1 MKKFNVYQIYYDE
14 ATKAS
19 MDKGFIPLDNMS
31 NLRPDWY
38 EFWVILQFLQKHQ
51 LEKDQWY
58 GFLSPKFKYKTGCTS
73 NNIYEYLSAVDEENY
88 EVAIVSPSWDQAAYY
103 VNPFEQGEV
112 IHPGISKLTQSF
124 LNEIGVPLDIKNLV
138 SDSNSTVF
146 SNFIIAKPD
155 YWLQWKNIA
164 EKFFEF
170 VEKSE
175 HQDAQKMNQ
184 DTHYPSSKMLAPMKT
199 FIQERFPSIILELS
213 DLNVAN
219 LNSSESSPIFEKLF
233 HLDLYTRGQLQTC
246 DALKQQY
253 RLTKEKK
260 FLDAYYV
267 VRSLISTKF

>member
-58 GFLSPKFKYKTGCTS
+58 GFLSPKFKYKTGYTS
-73 NNIYEYLSAVDEENY
+73 DNVYEYLTAVDAENY
-88 EVAIVSPSWDQAAYY
+88 DVAIISSGWDRAAYY

-184 DTHYPSSKMLAPMKT
+184 DTHYPSPKMLAPMKT

-213 DLNVAN
+213 ELKIASLNI
-219 LNSSESSPIFEKLF
+219 SESFPIFEELF
-233 HLDLYTRGQLQTC
+233 YLDLYTKGQLQTC